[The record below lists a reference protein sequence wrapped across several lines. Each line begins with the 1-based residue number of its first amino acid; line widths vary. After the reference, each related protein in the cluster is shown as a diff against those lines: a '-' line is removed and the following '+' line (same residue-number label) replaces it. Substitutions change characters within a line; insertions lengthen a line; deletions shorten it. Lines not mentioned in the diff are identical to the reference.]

1 MNGGI
6 YNAEGQITKVE
17 ILNGGSGYTEAPS
30 IELIGGGGKGAKLKC
45 VVSEGK
51 VIDIL
56 ILEGGSGYINNNIT
70 VSIRGDGEGA
80 EAKAYA
86 NFGEEDKLAIGLERG
101 KAYVQGFEIEKVG
114 TTYVTVPKA
123 RDYLSSSN
131 LLMTPKVGN
140 FVYVTNLCG
149 IPSFGQ
155 MAELEI
161 YDQMTDEKSRNT
173 HKGNLIGTC
182 RVRGIDWSSGVLHD
196 ADRGVFRL
204 YLFDIN
210 LKSGYSFGRNVKSFY
225 MSRGIGNFSANI
237 SPIETSLS
245 GTISVDG
252 KTVTGVGTSF
262 LSELKTGDYIRV
274 YGQLRRVEKINTQSS
289 LTLSSA
295 LSSNVTGQNYY
306 LVTTTINEPQEVS
319 NIVQLPTTYTKNVL
333 DENIK

>member
-1 MNGGI
+1 MVAAAIIVLI
-6 YNAEGQITKVE
+6 YFHFIGTTEVIASCHIDATAEQQVGTD
-17 ILNGGSGYTEAPS
+17 
-30 IELIGGGGKGAKLKC
+30 
-45 VVSEGK
+45 GK
-51 VIDIL
+51 VIDII

-161 YDQMTDEKSRNT
+161 YDQMTDLS
-173 HKGNLIGTC
+173 
-182 RVRGIDWSSGVLHD
+182 
-196 ADRGVFRL
+196 
-204 YLFDIN
+204 N
-210 LKSGYSFGRNVKSFY
+210 LKS
-225 MSRGIGNFSANI
+225 
-237 SPIETSLS
+237 P
-245 GTISVDG
+245 
-252 KTVTGVGTSF
+252 
-262 LSELKTGDYIRV
+262 
-274 YGQLRRVEKINTQSS
+274 
-289 LTLSSA
+289 
-295 LSSNVTGQNYY
+295 
-306 LVTTTINEPQEVS
+306 
-319 NIVQLPTTYTKNVL
+319 
-333 DENIK
+333 